1 MEYYTATKRNKFL
14 VHANIWMNLIGIKLS
29 EKSQKKILYNFVY
42 MKFKNRQNESM
53 FIKIRMVVT
62 SVGRYRLQK
71 CMKEAYVVPEL
82 FLILTLVEVHGC
94 REK

>member
-1 MEYYTATKRNKFL
+1 
-14 VHANIWMNLIGIKLS
+14 MNLIDIKLS

-42 MKFKNRQNESM
+42 RKFKNRQNESI

-71 CMKEAYVVPEL
+71 CTKEAYAVPEL
-82 FLILTLVEVHGC
+82 FLTLILVEVHGC